1 MKLPGTRVTFV
12 VLMITAGA
20 ERLRA
25 QPSPPPAATPATRYA
40 DYTFGFELEL
50 SREWAIDRTR
60 FRIKGGGAGVLRGSH
75 IGGTRSLQIAIYK
88 KPATLPFSVWMRA
101 QVRRL
106 SRIEGTQRVG
116 QTERDLSDRIAA
128 LLDIEAEISGAPTRR
143 YALYVPFDETTV
155 WVFSLALVAAG
166 DAQIEP
172 ALLEFETACSTL
184 KILHTEQEQARLA
197 EALER
202 GRKLV
207 STLERISRRAQIEQF
222 SQHYEVRTAAG
233 PVGYLW
239 LEIGPHVR
247 REGAGRISGIRARE
261 RSLRF
266 LQSGAASLTRV
277 YAFVSFDTRTELIET
292 QITQFPPPQP
302 GGGIEGALIKLDQCI
317 REGGSLY
324 SSYSRSDQPDQ
335 AHSRI
340 PVTIGPVYLP
350 LAWFRLLP
358 ALLGT
363 QAGDEHAFVMYDA
376 EIRGMTTQR
385 IRALGE
391 GPLPGDASKRVFA
404 YELREGYAPY
414 SATIYTDEG
423 GRMVR
428 YVAGEYEL
436 RTVSPAIVEQR
447 FGARQRALERR
458 AKP

>member
-1 MKLPGTRVTFV
+1 MKLPATRVLLF
-12 VLMITAGA
+12 VLMISAGA
-20 ERLRA
+20 DRLRG
-25 QPSPPPAATPATRYA
+25 QPAPTPGVAPAVRYA

-60 FRIKGGGAGVLRGSH
+60 FRLKDGGAGVLRGSH
-75 IGGTRSLQIAIYK
+75 IGGTRSLQIAVYK
-88 KPATLPFSVWMRA
+88 KPATLPFSVWMA
-101 QVRRL
+101 AEVRRL
-106 SRIEGTQRVG
+106 GQIEGTHRVG
-116 QTERDLSDRIAA
+116 QTERELSDRIAA
-128 LLDIEAEISGAPTRR
+128 LLDIEADVRGAPTRR
-143 YALYVPFDETTV
+143 YALYVPFDETTI
-155 WVFSLALVAAG
+155 WVFSLALVVAE
-166 DAQIEP
+166 DAEIEP
-172 ALLEFETACSTL
+172 AVLEFETACSTL
-184 KILHTEQEQARLA
+184 KILHTEQEQSRLA

-233 PVGYLW
+233 SVGYLW
-239 LEIGPHVR
+239 IEIGPHVR
-247 REGAGRISGIRARE
+247 REGAGRVSGIRTRE

-266 LQSGAASLTRV
+266 LPSGAASLTRV

-292 QITQFPPPQP
+292 QITQFPSPQP
-302 GGGIEGALIKLDQCI
+302 GGGIAGALIKLDQCI

-324 SSYSRSDQPDQ
+324 SSYSRSDQPDK
-335 AHSRI
+335 AHARI

-363 QAGDEHAFVMYDA
+363 QPGDEHAFVMYDA

-391 GPLPGDASKRVFA
+391 RPLPGDASKRVFA
-404 YELREGYAPY
+404 YELREGYAPS
-414 SATIYTDEG
+414 SATIFTDEG

-436 RTVSPAIVEQR
+436 RTISERIVEQR
-447 FGARQRALERR
+447 FGPRQRALERR